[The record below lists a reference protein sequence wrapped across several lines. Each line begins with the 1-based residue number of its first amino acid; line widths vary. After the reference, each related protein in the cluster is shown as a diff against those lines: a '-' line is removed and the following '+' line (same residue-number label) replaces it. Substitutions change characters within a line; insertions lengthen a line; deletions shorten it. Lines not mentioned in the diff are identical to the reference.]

1 MTPKEDSEI
10 AHSAPGKA
18 RIKAV
23 SSASRQLLDRI
34 IVEKAG
40 DGLQAQ
46 RSSKKPKAAKTS
58 QMRVKEQAAMLA
70 TVLSRAQMQKKDQ
83 VFSGETQI

>member
-1 MTPKEDSEI
+1 MTPKEDPEI

-23 SSASRQLLDRI
+23 SSASGQLLDRI
-34 IVEKAG
+34 IAEKAG

-46 RSSKKPKAAKTS
+46 RSSKKLKAAKTS
-58 QMRVKEQAAMLA
+58 QM
-70 TVLSRAQMQKKDQ
+70 Q
-83 VFSGETQI
+83 VEE

>member
-1 MTPKEDSEI
+1 MTPKEDPEI
-10 AHSAPGKA
+10 ARSAPGKA

-23 SSASRQLLDRI
+23 SSALGQLLDRI

-58 QMRVKEQAAMLA
+58 QMRVEEQGAMLA
-70 TVLSRAQMQKKDQ
+70 TVLSRSQTQKKDQ
-83 VFSGETQI
+83 IGSGNC